1 MNNLLACGMSQS
13 FLMPCFFLVPSE
25 LFRTIIVLS
34 TKVQNFP
41 QQCLQ
46 NSPFITFNFVTQE
59 VLAAV
64 QILHKRKVGQQK
76 FQQLDLKENTYMHF
90 LYSPCPQAF
99 LFFMLFNYC
108 FYLNVKSRWAEYSLK
123 AKQSFQWKSKRS
135 LFSHCHLRVR

>member
-1 MNNLLACGMSQS
+1 MNNLLACSMSQS

-25 LFRTIIVLS
+25 LFRTIIIVLS

-46 NSPFITFNFVTQE
+46 NSPFITFK
-59 VLAAV
+59 LC
-64 QILHKRKVGQQK
+64 LLRKSW
-76 FQQLDLKENTYMHF
+76 QLYKYYTKERQDNRSFSKENTYMHF